1 MIKKRLPGDCPY
13 CSPRLGPVN
22 AKRVNCPK
30 KMASEAAKQP
40 TTKKGPMIG
49 LSPEEWVRLW
59 DTDFEEFNHGQHDH
73 DDKHSEHHGHS
84 HHHHHEHDEGGHEHE
99 QHTCGSEKYLER
111 YLSRLVRDKG
121 IISILV
127 SLCGNTPD
135 LEFLARQ
142 GHDVTGID
150 VSEKAV
156 KEIFDNSTNGPIPYK
171 VLTKGDF
178 KVFSATDG
186 KKITVYVGDFFNLA
200 ADQVGPF
207 DAVWDAHGIIS
218 IPEKAMQPYANKL
231 KELLKLD
238 GVMLFSTVNF
248 NVAELTKGPAPCPVS
263 TEELR
268 KFFPGDFE
276 IELLEDPDF
285 DASEYAGVTKC
296 TNPVHLLSHKN

>member
-1 MIKKRLPGDCPY
+1 MESDEAKKP
-13 CSPRLGPVN
+13 
-22 AKRVNCPK
+22 
-30 KMASEAAKQP
+30 M
-40 TTKKGPMIG
+40 PMIG

-59 DTDFEEFNHGQHDH
+59 DTDFEEFSHGQHD
-73 DDKHSEHHGHS
+73 KHTEHHDHS
-84 HHHHHEHDEGGHEHE
+84 HHHHEGGHEHE
-99 QHTCGSEKYLER
+99 QHTCGSEKYLKL
-111 YLSRLVRDKG
+111 YLPKLVRDKRT
-121 IISILV
+121 ISILV

-156 KEIFDNSTNGPIPYK
+156 KEIFDNSVEGPIPYT
-171 VLTKGDF
+171 VVTKGDF

-231 KELLKLD
+231 KELLKPG
-238 GVMLFSTVNF
+238 GVMLFSTVSFDVN
-248 NVAELTKGPAPCPVS
+248 ELTKGPAPCPIS
-263 TEELR
+263 TAELR
-268 KFFPGDFE
+268 NFFPGEFE

-285 DASEYAGVTKC
+285 DASEYEGVTKC
-296 TNPVHLLSHKN
+296 TNPVHLLTRKN